1 MRGKRT
7 MSLYLRF
14 PPLIL
19 RCSHHFHIKLKFLS
33 LNFFYFTSPLAWFFD
48 DDYYKRPKPS
58 HNFHISPLPP
68 PPLDIYIILYWERYE
83 WEFFQLLCRGAAALL
98 HFYNRT
104 FNIRKSERKK
114 ILLALFFPL
123 ILNLFATYFLFL
135 ALSLSIDF
143 KASTHS

>member
-1 MRGKRT
+1 

-33 LNFFYFTSPLAWFFD
+33 LNFFILLLLLLDFLMMIIIKGQSPRTIFT
-48 DDYYKRPKPS
+48 
-58 HNFHISPLPP
+58 FHR
-68 PPLDIYIILYWERYE
+68 YCRRRQTYILYYIERE
-83 WEFFQLLCRGAAALL
+83 IRMRIFQLLCRGAAALL